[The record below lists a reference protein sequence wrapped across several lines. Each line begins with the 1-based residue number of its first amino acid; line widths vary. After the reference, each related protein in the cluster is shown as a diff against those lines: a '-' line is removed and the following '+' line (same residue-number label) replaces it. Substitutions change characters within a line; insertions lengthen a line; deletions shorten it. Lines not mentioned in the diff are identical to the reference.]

1 MIRTATH
8 CDIAALREL
17 WTEVFN
23 DSPLFLDRFF
33 GNLFVPDNCLVAE
46 RGGQIASMLF
56 LLKATASR
64 QQGDCPL
71 RYVYACATHPD
82 FREKGLMGQLL
93 EAAVQLA
100 DKEGFGLILIPAS
113 EPLSRYY
120 KRFGFTLET
129 ALYRCSYPPLKA
141 TNAATGWERADIS
154 DMPRLVAALQGI
166 RVVLLGKKNAVL
178 WPDAH
183 IKIVLEELQTQGGE
197 LLLLKP
203 DGSQCQGYALTR
215 PSNEIV
221 EVIECA
227 FAGLQDELIA
237 SLRHH
242 YSDHETR
249 FTLFSPTQSS
259 IQTPYGLLYTP
270 NPNTQPLYLNLGLD

>member
-8 CDIAALREL
+8 CDIIALREL

-46 RGGQIASMLF
+46 KDGQIASMLF

-64 QQGDCPL
+64 QQGNFPL

-93 EAAVQLA
+93 RAAVQLA
-100 DKEGFGLILIPAS
+100 DKEGVGLILIPAI
-113 EPLSRYY
+113 EPLFDYY
-120 KRFGFTLET
+120 KRFGFTQPT
-129 ALYRCSYPPLKA
+129 YLYRNSYPPLKA
-141 TNAATGWERADIS
+141 ANTTSEWERGDIA
-154 DMPRLVAALQGI
+154 DMPRTVAVLQEH
-166 RVVLLGKKNAVL
+166 RAAFLGKKNAVL

-183 IKIVLEELQTQGGE
+183 IKVVLEELQTQGGE
-197 LLLLKP
+197 LLLLNP

-215 PSNEIV
+215 LCNGGVEI
-221 EVIECA
+221 IECA
-227 FAGLQDELIA
+227 CAGSQEELIA
-237 SLRHH
+237 SLRRH
-242 YSDHETR
+242 YNDYETR
-249 FTLFSPTQSS
+249 FTLLTPAQSS
-259 IQTPYGLLYTP
+259 TQMPHGLLYTP
-270 NPNTQPLYLNLGLD
+270 NPNAQPLFLNLGLD